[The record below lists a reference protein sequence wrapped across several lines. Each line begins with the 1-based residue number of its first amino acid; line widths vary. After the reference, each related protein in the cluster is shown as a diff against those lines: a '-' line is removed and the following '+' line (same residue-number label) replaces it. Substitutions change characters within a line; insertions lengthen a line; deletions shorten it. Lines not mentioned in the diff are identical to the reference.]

1 MKQSVASFINNM
13 ERLDMK
19 VIISL
24 VLLNIYGLIMVY
36 SASAYGCSLSA
47 EYNNDPMYLL
57 KRQAVFV
64 LMGFGA
70 MLILRRM
77 NYNYLRKIAV
87 PIYILGILSI
97 FLLKTSLGI
106 ESHNAIRWIRV
117 FGVSVQIAEIV
128 KITMI
133 IGLAAFMAEF
143 AGRLKYCRVVFVVWI
158 GLAGIPALLIYGI
171 SDNLSSAIILLGIA
185 FLLTFVVSSC
195 WQIHIGALAALSAV
209 IVYGRTYLKGH
220 MPSQAELDHM
230 PFRYGRLYAWI
241 DPERYASHQGLQPL
255 QGLYAV
261 VNGGLFGKGLGR
273 SIQKLDE
280 IPEAQNDMIFSV
292 VCEELG
298 MVGAVVLIALFV
310 YLIYYLVR
318 IAANADNLFG
328 KVLVLGFAFHIAL
341 QAVIN
346 IAVVLTLIPN
356 TGVSLPFI
364 SYGGSAVFFTM
375 LEMGIALSVDRMHM
389 VNQVHRM
396 QYKAA
401 LESYK

>member
-1 MKQSVASFINNM
+1 MRQSVASYINNM
-13 ERLDMK
+13 ERLDIK

-24 VLLNIYGLIMVY
+24 ALLNIYGLIMIY
-36 SASAYGCSLSA
+36 SASAYGCSLSP
-47 EYNNDPMYLL
+47 EYHNDPLYLV

-64 LMGFGA
+64 VIGFIF
-70 MLILRRM
+70 MLVLRCC
-77 NYNYLRKIAV
+77 NYNHLRKIAV
-87 PIYILGILSI
+87 PLYIIGILSV
-97 FLLKTSLGI
+97 FLLKTPLGV
-106 ESHNAIRWIRV
+106 ESHHAVRWIRV

-133 IGLAAFMAEF
+133 IGIAAFMA
-143 AGRLKYCRVVFVVWI
+143 AYLDRLKYCRVVLVIWI
-158 GLAGIPALLIYGI
+158 GMAGVPAALVYSI

-195 WQIHIGALAALSAV
+195 WKLHAGAMAV
-209 IVYGRTYLKGH
+209 LTVGIVYGRFRLKH
-220 MPSQAELDHM
+220 TMPTQAELDTM
-230 PFRYGRLYAWI
+230 PFRYGRFYAWI
-241 DPERYASHQGLQPL
+241 DPERYASNQGLQPL
-255 QGLYAV
+255 QGMYAV

-273 SIQKLDE
+273 SVQKLE
-280 IPEAQNDMIFSV
+280 KIPEAQNDMIFSV

-298 MVGAVVLIALFV
+298 IVGAVVLIALFV
-310 YLIYYLVR
+310 YLVYHLIR
-318 IAANADNLFG
+318 IAANADNIFG

-341 QAVIN
+341 QALIN
-346 IAVVLTLIPN
+346 IGVVLTVIPN

-375 LEMGIALSVDRMHM
+375 IEMGIALSVDRMHM

-401 LESYK
+401 LDAYK

>member
-1 MKQSVASFINNM
+1 MRQSVASYINNM
-13 ERLDMK
+13 ERLDIK

-24 VLLNIYGLIMVY
+24 VLLNIYGLIMIY

-47 EYNNDPMYLL
+47 EYHNDPMYLV

-64 LMGFGA
+64 VIGFIA
-70 MLILRRM
+70 MLVLRRC

-87 PIYILGILSI
+87 PIYIIGILSV
-97 FLLKTSLGI
+97 FLLKTSLGV
-106 ESHNAIRWIRV
+106 ESHHAVRWIRV

-133 IGLAAFMAEF
+133 IGIATFMA
-143 AGRLKYCRVVFVVWI
+143 AYLDRLKYCRVVLVIWI
-158 GLAGIPALLIYGI
+158 GMAGVPAVLVYLI

-185 FLLTFVVSSC
+185 FLLTFVVSSL
-195 WQIHIGALAALSAV
+195 WQIHAIALAALTAI
-209 IVYGRTYLKGH
+209 IVYGRSYFERT
-220 MPSQAELDHM
+220 MPSQAKLDKM
-230 PFRYGRLYAWI
+230 PFRYGRFYAWI
-241 DPERYASHQGLQPL
+241 DPERYASNQGLQPL
-255 QGLYAV
+255 QGMYAV

-273 SIQKLDE
+273 SIQKLE
-280 IPEAQNDMIFSV
+280 KIPEAQNDMIFSV

-298 MVGAVVLIALFV
+298 LVGAIVLIALFV
-310 YLIYYLVR
+310 YLIYYLIR
-318 IAANADNLFG
+318 IAANADNTFG

-341 QAVIN
+341 QALIN
-346 IAVVLTLIPN
+346 IGVVLTVIPN

-375 LEMGIALSVDRMHM
+375 IEMGIALSVDRMHM

-401 LESYK
+401 LDAYK